1 MCAVTGANSLHVTV
15 HEGIPDTTSVH
26 VARQVCKAGV
36 ARMRKIWLTRHG
48 ESEYNKH
55 ALLGGDSNISPAGQ
69 IYARLL
75 PDVIVDRIPLV
86 RPNGTLYSSPQ
97 NPYLIGGRCMRAC
110 CPTSSWTA
118 SPWCDAETL
127 NSRP

>member
-1 MCAVTGANSLHVTV
+1 MFRAEQQAACMHV
-15 HEGIPDTTSVH
+15 P
-26 VARQVCKAGV
+26 QVCKAGV

-48 ESEYNKH
+48 ESEYNER

-86 RPNGTLYSSPQ
+86 RTPLPPNRLLLMSS
-97 NPYLIGGRCMRAC
+97 
-110 CPTSSWTA
+110 
-118 SPWCDAETL
+118 
-127 NSRP
+127 